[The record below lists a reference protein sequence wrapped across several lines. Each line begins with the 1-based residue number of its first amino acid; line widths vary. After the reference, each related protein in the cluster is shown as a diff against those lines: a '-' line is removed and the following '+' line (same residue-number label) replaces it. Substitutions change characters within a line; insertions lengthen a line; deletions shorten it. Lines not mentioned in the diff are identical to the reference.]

1 MQAVDSRR
9 SRCVGLAGV
18 EVQKE
23 GRSVSVLVPG
33 TGPAATDS
41 SEPGSRRLGLDRDL
55 DLMDASVLYCCSQPR
70 VQRAATRF
78 PWAVAVGVGG
88 GGDVVPHQAGRRGED
103 GSSEFKTRLKRWP
116 TCPRCRGRGDGDDL
130 SGADGAWCRGER
142 ISRRVSGWRERR
154 WEMGGRG
161 SMGGE
166 VLSERSKIE

>member
-1 MQAVDSRR
+1 MGMQAVDGRR

-88 GGDVVPHQAGRRGED
+88 GGVLCHTRHRSKGRRRKFRVQNEAQALANM
-103 GSSEFKTRLKRWP
+103 SS
-116 TCPRCRGRGDGDDL
+116 L
-130 SGADGAWCRGER
+130 SG
-142 ISRRVSGWRERR
+142 SG
-154 WEMGGRG
+154 
-161 SMGGE
+161 
-166 VLSERSKIE
+166 